1 MNPGASSGLKN
12 GASTEEL
19 NLCFASAESAK
30 RRRRRIKKV
39 VNLTLQKYLR
49 YL

>member
-19 NLCFASAESAK
+19 NLIFASAEALCEGGLK
-30 RRRRRIKKV
+30 ERIKFG
-39 VNLTLQKYLR
+39 YL
-49 YL
+49 L